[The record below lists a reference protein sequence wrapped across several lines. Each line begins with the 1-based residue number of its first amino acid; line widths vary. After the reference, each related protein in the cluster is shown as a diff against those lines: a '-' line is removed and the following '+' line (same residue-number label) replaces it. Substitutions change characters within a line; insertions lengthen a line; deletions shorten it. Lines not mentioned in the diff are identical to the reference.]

1 MNYTTT
7 KELPILFN
15 AEEVNAVLEGRK
27 TQTRRVIKTT
37 GEAAKYTRKPL
48 PASGRLIY
56 KNGGAWDDS
65 ALPTVPIAKCPYG
78 KVGDRLWVWETWQ
91 AFSPDEN
98 FRPMEE
104 CKIIYRATDNH
115 PGYCASEYAEV
126 MNLKHN
132 SPIYDMDIVYPW
144 RSPTHMPRWAS
155 RITLEITDIRVERV
169 QDITEQDAIAEGAFP
184 SGSWGHLSEKEVS
197 AMNLGS
203 CRCAFANIWNL
214 NNEKRGFG
222 WTANP
227 YVWCL
232 AFKKV

>member
-1 MNYTTT
+1 MT
-7 KELPILFN
+7 KELPILFSG
-15 AEEVNAVLEGRK
+15 EMVNAVLEGRK
-27 TQTRRVIKTT
+27 TQTRRVVKTT
-37 GEAAKYTRKPL
+37 GEAAKHTRNPL

-65 ALPTVPIAKCPYG
+65 ALRTVAIAKCPYG
-78 KVGDRLWVWETWQ
+78 KIGDGLWVRETWQ
-91 AFSPDEN
+91 AISPDEN
-98 FRPMEE
+98 FHPMEE
-104 CKIIYRATDNH
+104 CEIIYRATDYH

-144 RSPTHMPRWAS
+144 RPSIYMPRWAS

-197 AMNLGS
+197 AMKLGS
-203 CRCAFANIWNL
+203 YRCAFANIWNSI
-214 NNEKRGFG
+214 NEKRGFG
-222 WTANP
+222 WDANP
-227 YVWCL
+227 WTW
-232 AFKKV
+232 AITFKVCE